1 MDKHPQHHLIGYFRG
16 KAVYA
21 PDRLA
26 VNRSLSIEEDHN
38 VLRAMNEE
46 EVAAWKAQQYDL
58 AMTQKLEE
66 ERERA
71 EQVADA
77 WFAEECEAE
86 REATLRNG
94 SGVF

>member
-1 MDKHPQHHLIGYFRG
+1 MNKYHLVGYFHG

-26 VNRSLSIEEDHN
+26 ANRSLSIEKDHN
-38 VLRAMNEE
+38 ALHAMTAEE
-46 EVAAWKAQQYDL
+46 IVEWKAAQYDL
-58 AMTQKLEE
+58 ALTQRLEE
-66 ERERA
+66 EREWA